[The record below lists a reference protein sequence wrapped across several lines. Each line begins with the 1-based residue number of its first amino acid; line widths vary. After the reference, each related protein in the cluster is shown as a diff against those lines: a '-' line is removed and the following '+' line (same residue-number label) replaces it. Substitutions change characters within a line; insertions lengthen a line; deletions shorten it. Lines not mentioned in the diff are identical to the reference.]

1 MPQFD
6 NAYYQQLPGFYTA
19 LNPTPLKDARLLY
32 HSEPLARELGLDES
46 WFTQDKTPIWA
57 GETLLPGMQPLAQ
70 VYSGHQFGVWAG
82 QLGDGRGILLGEQ
95 VLADGS
101 HRDWHLKGAGLTP
114 YSRMGDGRAVLRSV
128 IREFLASEA
137 LHHLGIP
144 TTRALTIVTSRQP
157 VFREQPERGAM
168 LMRVAESHVRFGH
181 FEHFYYRKQPEQVRQ
196 LADFVIARHWPQ
208 LQDQAERYLLW
219 FTDVVERTARLI
231 AHWQTVG
238 FAHGVMNTDNM
249 SILGI
254 TIDYGPYGFLDD
266 YQPGYICNHS
276 DHQGRYAFD
285 NQPAVALWNLH
296 RLAQTLSGLMTTE
309 QLQQA
314 LAAYEPALMRAYGEQ
329 MRAKLGFFTPTAQDN
344 DVLTGLLSLMAQEG
358 RDYTRTFRLLS
369 DTEQQQAQSPLRDE
383 FIDRAAFDSW
393 YQQYRQRLQQEQ
405 VSDEERQRAM
415 KAVNPRLILRNY
427 RRSRRL
433 KTRSKTTWAVCSGCI
448 RPCCGRSTMRR
459 NMTISPCCRR
469 TGANIWR
476 FPAPAEMKK
485 GRLMAPLT
493 LLTQVDLRQRHF
505 GMMHHAEIGLIPAG
519 EDLRLQHLLRRAA
532 RHQTPLMQQQDPIG
546 VQRGQIKI
554 VQHAADAQRLLAR
567 QRAQQAQGVLL
578 VVQIQRRGRLVEK

>member
-1 MPQFD
+1 MLQFE
-6 NAYYQQLPGFYTA
+6 NAYQHQLAGFYTE
-19 LNPTPLKDARLLY
+19 LNPTPLKGARLLY

-57 GETLLPGMQPLAQ
+57 GEKLLPGMRPLAQ

-95 VLADGS
+95 RLADGRS
-101 HRDWHLKGAGLTP
+101 MDWHLKGAGLTP
-114 YSRMGDGRAVLRSV
+114 YSRMGDGRAVLRSA

-144 TTRALTIVTSRQP
+144 TTRALTIVTSEEP
-157 VFREQPERGAM
+157 VYREQPERGAM
-168 LMRVAESHVRFGH
+168 LLRVAESHVRFGH
-181 FEHFYYRKQPEQVRQ
+181 FEHFYYRKQPEQVQQ

-208 LQDQAERYLLW
+208 LQDQAEGYLLW

-249 SILGI
+249 SILGL

-266 YQPGYICNHS
+266 YKPDYICNHS

-296 RLAQTLSGLMTTE
+296 RLAQTLSGLMSTE

-329 MRAKLGFFTPTAQDN
+329 MRAKLGFFTQSQQDN
-344 DVLTGLLSLMAQEG
+344 DLLTGLLSLMAQEG
-358 RDYTRTFRLLS
+358 RDYSRTFRLLS
-369 DTEQQQAQSPLRDE
+369 HTEQQQAQSPLRDE
-383 FIDRAAFDSW
+383 FIDRAAFDGW

-405 VSDEERQRAM
+405 VSDAERQQAM
-415 KAVNPRLILRNY
+415 KAVNPKLILRNY
-427 RRSRRL
+427 L
-433 KTRSKTTWAVCSGCI
+433 
-448 RPCCGRSTMRR
+448 
-459 NMTISPCCRR
+459 
-469 TGANIWR
+469 
-476 FPAPAEMKK
+476 
-485 GRLMAPLT
+485 
-493 LLTQVDLRQRHF
+493 
-505 GMMHHAEIGLIPAG
+505 
-519 EDLRLQHLLRRAA
+519 
-532 RHQTPLMQQQDPIG
+532 
-546 VQRGQIKI
+546 
-554 VQHAADAQRLLAR
+554 
-567 QRAQQAQGVLL
+567 AQQAIESAERDDVSKLARLHQALL
-578 VVQIQRRGRLVEK
+578 TPFADAPEYDDLAALPPDWGKHLEISCSS